1 MREQQNVIC
10 LFNIHQRFNKH
21 GLMILG
27 IVSLCEREKNER
39 NSWIKI
45 KKNRHEIQ
53 INLEFFNNLFDIWT
67 QLNYPLKIIG
77 LTS

>member
-1 MREQQNVIC
+1 
-10 LFNIHQRFNKH
+10 
-21 GLMILG
+21 MILG

-77 LTS
+77 LTFLKVKYNYLYKQANY